1 KAGSGCAGI
10 TPTKCRTSCASH
22 DTRIGQTCER
32 RSRRCTRCFQTS
44 KRRHRITMQKQIR
57 IEHTAAALDAE
68 VKKATK
74 QLYRPSN
81 GDELT
86 VLVAAQ
92 DVETRPELFQ
102 PRTFGLSLKQVDE
115 NNVHKLMRLIGTLG
129 ELDPIVVVKLGQ
141 RWVCVDGHHR
151 VEAY

>member
-1 KAGSGCAGI
+1 
-10 TPTKCRTSCASH
+10 
-22 DTRIGQTCER
+22 
-32 RSRRCTRCFQTS
+32 
-44 KRRHRITMQKQIR
+44 MQKQIR

-74 QLYRPSN
+74 QLHQPRN

-102 PRTFGLSLKQVDE
+102 PRSFGQ
-115 NNVHKLMRLIGTLG
+115 
-129 ELDPIVVVKLGQ
+129 
-141 RWVCVDGHHR
+141 
-151 VEAY
+151 A